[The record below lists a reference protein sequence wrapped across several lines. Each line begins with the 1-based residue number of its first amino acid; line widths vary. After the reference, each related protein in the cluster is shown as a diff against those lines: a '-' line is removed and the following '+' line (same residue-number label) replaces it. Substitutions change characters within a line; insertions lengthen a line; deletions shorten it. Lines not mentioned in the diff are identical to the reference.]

1 MRERDVLMDQLKLGH
16 NLPIAPKTDNFYP
29 KNFDVN
35 RFESGGQLQHQPVP
49 AVALNYNRGK

>member
-1 MRERDVLMDQLKLGH
+1 MDQLKLGH